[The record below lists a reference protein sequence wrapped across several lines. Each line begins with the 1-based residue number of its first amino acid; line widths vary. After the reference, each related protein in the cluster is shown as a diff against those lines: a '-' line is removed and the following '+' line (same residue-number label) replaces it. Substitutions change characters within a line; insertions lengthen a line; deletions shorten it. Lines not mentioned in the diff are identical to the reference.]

1 MSNACI
7 LIGRSVNP
15 SAALFAIYFFLCC
28 QNSILLVYLHLS
40 SYNELTGH
48 CHVQVNKEGEHYF
61 GKTHKELSNFTHDR
75 LSKCNHIDLEI
86 AELKASL
93 TVKQSNQLVP
103 QAIFDKIKDLCIKLS
118 VVIKQDALTI
128 LAALTFL
135 EQLLKKSN
143 VILSQAIEIL
153 ENIKN
158 LLQFLNSPLLLRR
171 VLFLYSQR
179 VLLRV
184 QYLHKL

>member
-1 MSNACI
+1 MA
-7 LIGRSVNP
+7 
-15 SAALFAIYFFLCC
+15 
-28 QNSILLVYLHLS
+28 
-40 SYNELTGH
+40 
-48 CHVQVNKEGEHYF
+48 
-61 GKTHKELSNFTHDR
+61 THKELSNFTHDR

-158 LLQFLNSPLLLRR
+158 LLKFLNSPLLLRR

>member
-1 MSNACI
+1 MA
-7 LIGRSVNP
+7 
-15 SAALFAIYFFLCC
+15 
-28 QNSILLVYLHLS
+28 
-40 SYNELTGH
+40 
-48 CHVQVNKEGEHYF
+48 
-61 GKTHKELSNFTHDR
+61 THKELSNFTHDR

-153 ENIKN
+153 ENIKI
-158 LLQFLNSPLLLRR
+158 FYNSLTLRYYFGEFFFYI
-171 VLFLYSQR
+171 LKEFFCESNISTSYKS
-179 VLLRV
+179 
-184 QYLHKL
+184 

>member
-1 MSNACI
+1 MA
-7 LIGRSVNP
+7 
-15 SAALFAIYFFLCC
+15 
-28 QNSILLVYLHLS
+28 
-40 SYNELTGH
+40 
-48 CHVQVNKEGEHYF
+48 
-61 GKTHKELSNFTHDR
+61 THKELSNFTHDR

-86 AELKASL
+86 AE
-93 TVKQSNQLVP
+93 LVP

-158 LLQFLNSPLLLRR
+158 LL
-171 VLFLYSQR
+171 
-179 VLLRV
+179 
-184 QYLHKL
+184 

>member
-1 MSNACI
+1 MVSELRISFWIAVRN
-7 LIGRSVNP
+7 R
-15 SAALFAIYFFLCC
+15 
-28 QNSILLVYLHLS
+28 LHLNRTECQS
-40 SYNELTGH
+40 ICCLICYLLFP
-48 CHVQVNKEGEHYF
+48 V
-61 GKTHKELSNFTHDR
+61 LP
-75 LSKCNHIDLEI
+75 
-86 AELKASL
+86 
-93 TVKQSNQLVP
+93 KQSNQLVP

-158 LLQFLNSPLLLRR
+158 LL
-171 VLFLYSQR
+171 
-179 VLLRV
+179 
-184 QYLHKL
+184 

>member
-1 MSNACI
+1 MVYGVKDFFGSQSGNVKCLHFDRTECQSI
-7 LIGRSVNP
+7 CCLICY
-15 SAALFAIYFFLCC
+15 LLFLCC

-48 CHVQVNKEGEHYF
+48 CHVQVNKEGEHYLA
-61 GKTHKELSNFTHDR
+61 THKELSNFTHDR

-158 LLQFLNSPLLLRR
+158 LL
-171 VLFLYSQR
+171 
-179 VLLRV
+179 
-184 QYLHKL
+184 